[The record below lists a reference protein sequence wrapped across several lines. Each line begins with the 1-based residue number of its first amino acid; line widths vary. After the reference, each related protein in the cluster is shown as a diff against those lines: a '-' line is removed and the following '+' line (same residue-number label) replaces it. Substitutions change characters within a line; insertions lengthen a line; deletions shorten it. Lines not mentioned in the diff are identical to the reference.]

1 MNFLSHYKLIPSG
14 KTPYFMLGVLLP
26 DLIPGFTKVYHKN
39 IRNQTFDDIEDAEI
53 RDGILF
59 HLKTDAIFHNLDLF
73 QELIE
78 AFTLVFN
85 EADSIK
91 IPRVFFIVHILI
103 ELFID
108 KDLAEQEPMLPIQFY
123 KDLDTLSQQK
133 VLSFLTKINYLHPNF
148 IPNFE
153 NFKKRK
159 FALLLKDNES
169 VYEALKHICFR
180 RIDFNP
186 DENEKL
192 IIIDR
197 IEHCHLV
204 MGDKFKIIINQ
215 MQRKLSN
222 YDQ

>member
-103 ELFID
+103 VVYDINHFEI
-108 KDLAEQEPMLPIQFY
+108 
-123 KDLDTLSQQK
+123 
-133 VLSFLTKINYLHPNF
+133 VLK
-148 IPNFE
+148 
-153 NFKKRK
+153 
-159 FALLLKDNES
+159 
-169 VYEALKHICFR
+169 
-180 RIDFNP
+180 
-186 DENEKL
+186 
-192 IIIDR
+192 
-197 IEHCHLV
+197 HCHLCF
-204 MGDKFKIIINQ
+204 G
-215 MQRKLSN
+215 RLSKVLFLN
-222 YDQ
+222 VFFSI

>member
-1 MNFLSHYKLIPSG
+1 M
-14 KTPYFMLGVLLP
+14 
-26 DLIPGFTKVYHKN
+26 
-39 IRNQTFDDIEDAEI
+39 
-53 RDGILF
+53 
-59 HLKTDAIFHNLDLF
+59 F

-78 AFTLVFN
+78 SLTYVFN
-85 EADSIK
+85 EAKHVK

-108 KDLAEQEPMLPIQFY
+108 KYVAEETPMLPLQFY
-123 KDLDTLSQQK
+123 KDLDTLNQHK
-133 VLSFLTKINYLHPNF
+133 VLSFLTKINYLHPDF

-197 IEHCHLV
+197 INCCHLI
-204 MGDKFKIIINQ
+204 MNDKFKTIINQ
-215 MQRKLSN
+215 MQSKLSN